1 MLSIYYILS
10 IWSLSLCIIIINV
23 YQKFLILLLV
33 IIYTEQLPPP
43 HPFYYVCQ
51 QCSAPQPVQ
60 SYLNHAIKLFKKVG
74 CCKYTDYAISMHFN
88 QSHMV
93 KINSKL
99 LVQFCD
105 VVALPVLIERPC
117 LKKAKVLMQGKLF
130 QRCTH
135 FLYSSLLSLG
145 GKVNTRRMSQLDMEP
160 IFTKIIYEIFWS

>member
-1 MLSIYYILS
+1 MYHYHQCLSKVSYPFIGDYLYRTI
-10 IWSLSLCIIIINV
+10 
-23 YQKFLILLLV
+23 
-33 IIYTEQLPPP
+33 TP

-130 QRCTH
+130 QRCTQ